1 MYCQASTPPKTFID
15 QFLIQTFQLMFGEGH
30 RGTLKAESRSRL
42 VRVTISNGHKT
53 FVARKQ
59 LLWLEDSFFQKLWIS
74 KYLWWATI
82 ALGGN
87 FVWSIFLCNE
97 TTLLSVEELNFGN
110 LAWGYGYIKTLCFK
124 EAFQFWLIFL
134 NTFSR
139 NSPHVSL
146 TCQMGMLTSGWT
158 EQELALPFT
167 GSFKQQRFW
176 HLVWANLDV
185 L

>member
-1 MYCQASTPPKTFID
+1 
-15 QFLIQTFQLMFGEGH
+15 
-30 RGTLKAESRSRL
+30 
-42 VRVTISNGHKT
+42 VRVTISNGHNT

-59 LLWLEDSFFQKLWIS
+59 LLWLEDSFSQKLWIS
-74 KYLWWATI
+74 KDLWWDYCFGWKFCAI
-82 ALGGN
+82 NISLQ
-87 FVWSIFLCNE
+87 
-97 TTLLSVEELNFGN
+97 LLSVEELNFGN
-110 LAWGYGYIKTLCFK
+110 LASGYGYIKTLCFK
-124 EAFQFWLIFL
+124 EAFQFLLIFL

-146 TCQMGMLTSGWT
+146 TCQMGTLTSGWT
-158 EQELALPFT
+158 EQELALPFK